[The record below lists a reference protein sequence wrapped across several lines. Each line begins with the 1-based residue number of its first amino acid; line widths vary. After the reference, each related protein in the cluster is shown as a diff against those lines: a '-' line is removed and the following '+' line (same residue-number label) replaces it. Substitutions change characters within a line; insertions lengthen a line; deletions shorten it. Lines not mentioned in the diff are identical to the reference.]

1 MRSKK
6 LVSVILLLLVVCLI
20 SVVRSAFAQVK
31 PFELSYS
38 VVQPATHPNGVLAS
52 EWAREIEKRTNGRIK
67 FTLYYSG
74 TLTSADKIYNGVVSG
89 ISDVGQSVLA
99 YTRGKFPLMEVID
112 LPLGYKTGY
121 IATKLANDFYG
132 KFKPKELDGVKIMYL
147 YCVGPGILLTGKT
160 PVRTLEDIRGKKI
173 RCSGLAAKV
182 VTALGG
188 APVAMPMGDT
198 YDALSK
204 GIVEGMMGPVEVLDG
219 YRLAD
224 VIKFVTENHG
234 SAFTLGMFVVM
245 NEDKWKA
252 LPPDIQA
259 VVAKVNEEWIEK
271 NGKLVDESDKLGR
284 NVGLKKGIQFIR
296 LPKEEDQRWAKAVT
310 PLFDD
315 YVNSMKAKGL
325 PGKEALD
332 FCLDWLKRNQQ

>member
-38 VVQPATHPNGVLAS
+38 VMQPATHPNGVLAS

-132 KFKPKELDGVKIMYL
+132 KFKPL
-147 YCVGPGILLTGKT
+147 ILLSLEGISNRPLLLLTDT
-160 PVRTLEDIRGKKI
+160 PAFESFTINSANFKETIIGSI
-173 RCSGLAAKV
+173 I
-182 VTALGG
+182 G
-188 APVAMPMGDT
+188 APSISLIP
-198 YDALSK
+198 
-204 GIVEGMMGPVEVLDG
+204 
-219 YRLAD
+219 
-224 VIKFVTENHG
+224 
-234 SAFTLGMFVVM
+234 FVVSIG
-245 NEDKWKA
+245 
-252 LPPDIQA
+252 DINPHPA
-259 VVAKVNEEWIEK
+259 IIISASSSMHFLDMLL
-271 NGKLVDESDKLGR
+271 KLSII
-284 NVGLKKGIQFIR
+284 GLKS
-296 LPKEEDQRWAKAVT
+296 
-310 PLFDD
+310 PLFI
-315 YVNSMKAKGL
+315 
-325 PGKEALD
+325 
-332 FCLDWLKRNQQ
+332 